1 MESRESRAAVPGGE
15 PLVGWDLCLMNYP
28 SRRGIRLNLKRVGGR
43 EGSSGKLIQTTHCPP
58 SRLSFS
64 SFHLVFPSPPPVLS
78 TTLRH
83 TPSFLLER
91 PRLGHGCHEGRKRRS
106 KLFCSLSPPFP
117 PIKMPRGAR
126 INLECT
132 SIPSNV
138 KPDTP

>member
-1 MESRESRAAVPGGE
+1 MNLIIYFSWNRANLGRRSPEASF
-15 PLVGWDLCLMNYP
+15 WDLCLMNYP
-28 SRRGIRLNLKRVGGR
+28 SRRGIRLNLKRVVGGR

-58 SRLSFS
+58 SRASLF
-64 SFHLVFPSPPPVLS
+64 LPSPPPSVLS
-78 TTLRH
+78 TTLLRH

-91 PRLGHGCHEGRKRRS
+91 PRLGHEGRKRKRRS
-106 KLFCSLSPPFP
+106 KLFCSPLP

-126 INLECT
+126 INPECT